1 MINVLKQK
9 TTYIYLATSIV
20 LVIISLIVGIDD
32 NPPGIIIFFLGSI
45 VLVIAF
51 THNWQRAK
59 PYLFLV
65 LFSLLGLVISGILHN
80 VLEAIGGEGTI
91 LGVIGALFFL
101 IAIFI
106 CPACLLV
113 GIIGSIVR
121 TFKKVEA
128 VKTK

>member
-1 MINVLKQK
+1 MTNVLKQK
-9 TTYIYLATSIV
+9 TTYIYLSTSIV
-20 LVIISLIVGIDD
+20 LVIVGLIVGIDD

>member
-1 MINVLKQK
+1 MINVLIQK
-9 TTYIYLATSIV
+9 TTYIYLSTSIV
-20 LVIISLIVGIDD
+20 LVIVGLIVGIDD

-113 GIIGSIVR
+113 GIVGSIVR

>member
-1 MINVLKQK
+1 MNNILKQK
-9 TTYIYLATSIV
+9 TTYIYLSISIV
-20 LVIISLIVGIDD
+20 MIFVALIVGIDD

-51 THNWQRAK
+51 THKWEKAK

-65 LFSLLGLVISGILHN
+65 LFSLLGLVISGLLHN
-80 VLEAIGGEGTI
+80 VFEAIGGEGTI
-91 LGVIGALFFL
+91 LGIVGAMFFL

-113 GIIGSIVR
+113 GIVGSMVR

-128 VKTK
+128 IKN

>member
-1 MINVLKQK
+1 MTNVLKQK
-9 TTYIYLATSIV
+9 TTYIYLATSLV
-20 LVIISLIVGIDD
+20 LIIIGLIVGIDD

-80 VLEAIGGEGTI
+80 FLEAIGGEGTF
-91 LGVIGALFFL
+91 LGIIGAVFFL
-101 IAIFI
+101 IALFI
-106 CPACLLV
+106 CPACLVV
-113 GIIGSIVR
+113 GIVGSIVK
-121 TFKKVEA
+121 TFKKAEA
-128 VKTK
+128 IEN

>member
-1 MINVLKQK
+1 MSNILKQK
-9 TTYIYLATSIV
+9 TTYIYLSISIV
-20 LVIISLIVGIDD
+20 LIIVALIVGIDD
-32 NPPGIIIFFLGSI
+32 NPSGIIIFLLGSI

-51 THNWQRAK
+51 THKWQKAK

-80 VLEAIGGEGTI
+80 VFEAIGGEGTI
-91 LGVIGALFFL
+91 LGILGAVFFL
-101 IAIFI
+101 IAVLI

-113 GIIGSIVR
+113 GIVGSIVR

-128 VKTK
+128 IEK

>member
-1 MINVLKQK
+1 MTNVLKQK
-9 TTYIYLATSIV
+9 ATYIYLSTSIV
-20 LVIISLIVGIDD
+20 LVIVGLIVGIDD

-113 GIIGSIVR
+113 GIVGSIVR

-128 VKTK
+128 IKN